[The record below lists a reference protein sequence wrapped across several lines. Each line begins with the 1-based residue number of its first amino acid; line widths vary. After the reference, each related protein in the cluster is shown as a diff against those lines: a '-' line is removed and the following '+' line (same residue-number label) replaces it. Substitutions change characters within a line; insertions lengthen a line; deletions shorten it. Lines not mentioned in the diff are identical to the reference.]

1 MSNEYPS
8 DSTPSLTRRELFGIP
23 AALAL
28 AGATHPGTAVAAE
41 MKKIAVVTTVYYR
54 RGSHSEWIAGR
65 LLEGYDYNGKRHEP
79 RVKIVSMYTHQV
91 PENDMSRE
99 MAAKHGFT
107 IYPTVREALTQGGND
122 LAVDG
127 VVMIGEHGNYHSNIK
142 GQKYY
147 PRWYLYR
154 QIMDVF
160 RKSGRAVPVF
170 TDKHFSVEWNEA
182 KWMYDQSH
190 ELGFPLMAGSSLP
203 VIYRI
208 PALELELETPIEKAV
223 ALHPGGKEYAFH
235 GIEVLQCMVERRR
248 GGETGVAA
256 VQCLEGRDEVWKWTD
271 ANPWA
276 ERLLGECLKRCPERE
291 PGNPRDYV
299 RNPFLFILE
308 YCDGVQALVYS
319 LSGNKLRSWAFAADI
334 EGKKEPISTQLWICL
349 VAGKRVCALYRG
361 NDGNRQG
368 ILPCGAYITDH
379 GSVSLFDGLEL
390 RKRPSFAKR
399 PPSKNALSE
408 YYLPCAGRT
417 VIQSRPTAGNYR
429 RDVVR
434 CIKDAYIKK

>member
-1 MSNEYPS
+1 VPDVYSS
-8 DSTPSLTRRELFGIP
+8 DLTLSLTRRELFGIP

-28 AGATHPGTAVAAE
+28 AGTAHPGTALAAE
-41 MKKIAVVTTVYYR
+41 RKKIAVVTTIYNP
-54 RGSHSEWIAGR
+54 GSHSAWLAGG
-65 LLEGYDYNGKRHEP
+65 LLEGYDYNGKWLDP
-79 RVKIVSMYTHQV
+79 RVQIVSMYTDQV
-91 PENDMSRE
+91 PDNDMSRE
-99 MAAKHGFT
+99 MAANHGFT
-107 IYPTVREALTQGGND
+107 IYPTVRETLTLGGNE

-127 VVMIGEHGNYHSNIK
+127 VVLIGEHGIYHTNIK

-147 PRWYLYR
+147 PRWYLYK

-160 RKSGRAVPVF
+160 RKSGRTIPVF
-170 TDKHFSVEWNEA
+170 TDKHLSVEWNEA

-276 ERLLGECLKRCPERE
+276 ERLLGECLKRCPERK

-299 RNPFLFILE
+299 QDPYLFILE
-308 YCDGVQALVYS
+308 YRDGLKAVVYS
-319 LSGNKLRSWAFAADI
+319 LGGNELNSWAFAADI
-334 EGKKEPISTQLWICL
+334 SGKEKPVSTQFWIFPIR
-349 VAGKRVCALYRG
+349 GKRSGLSAFIHYVEEMMVTGRAAYPVERTLLTTGVLASLMDSNYENGRH
-361 NDGNRQG
+361 
-368 ILPCGAYITDH
+368 LPEGRRLKT
-379 GSVSLFDGLEL
+379 
-390 RKRPSFAKR
+390 P
-399 PPSKNALSE
+399 
-408 YYLPCAGRT
+408 YLN
-417 VIQSRPTAGNYR
+417 INYR
-429 RDVVR
+429 APEGPLYNRGPRPV
-434 CIKDAYIKK
+434 ITEEK

>member
-1 MSNEYPS
+1 MSKEYPS
-8 DSTPSLTRRELFGIP
+8 DSTPSLTRRGLFGIP
-23 AALAL
+23 TAFAL
-28 AGATHPGTAVAAE
+28 AGIAHTGAIFAAE
-41 MKKIAVVTTVYYR
+41 QPKIAVITTVYYR

-65 LLEGYDYNGKRHEP
+65 LLEGYDYNGKRHDP
-79 RVKIVSMYTHQV
+79 RVKIVSMYTDQV
-91 PENDMSRE
+91 PKNDMTRE

-107 IYPTVREALTQGGND
+107 IYPTIREALTQGGNE

-127 VVMIGEHGNYHSNIK
+127 VALIGEHGNYHSNIK

-203 VIYRI
+203 VVYRD
-208 PALELELETPIEKAV
+208 PPLELELETPIKRAV
-223 ALHPGGKEYAFH
+223 ALDFGGKESSGFH
-235 GIEVLQCMVERRR
+235 GLEVLQCMMERRR
-248 GGETGVAA
+248 GGETGIAS

-276 ERLLGECLKRCPERE
+276 ERLLGECLKRCPERK

-299 RNPFLFILE
+299 QDPYLFILE
-308 YCDGVQALVYS
+308 YRDGLKAVVYS
-319 LSGNKLRSWAFAADI
+319 LSGNGLNSWAFTADI
-334 EGKKEPISTQLWICL
+334 RGKEKPVSTQFWILPIRGQGSGLSAFIHYVEEMMVTGRAHYPVERTLLTTGVLTALMDSNYEDGRHLLKGRRLETPYLNMTYRAPKEPLYNRGPRP
-349 VAGKRVCALYRG
+349 VNKGDKR
-361 NDGNRQG
+361 
-368 ILPCGAYITDH
+368 
-379 GSVSLFDGLEL
+379 
-390 RKRPSFAKR
+390 
-399 PPSKNALSE
+399 
-408 YYLPCAGRT
+408 
-417 VIQSRPTAGNYR
+417 
-429 RDVVR
+429 
-434 CIKDAYIKK
+434 